1 MHLAPDSPSCGY
13 PEGLTRTRRQPKGK
27 TNMSAK
33 ALAACCFEPAAEQTV
48 ATDNQVAESLAAEIQ
63 FREALWHEYR
73 LEAIKAGLSS
83 VQASEYA
90 SALSPDMG
98 LVAGMSETTPVG
110 RGWYYQSR
118 LRAIERTI
126 SSGLITLTRW
136 VKSKSIG
143 RAAAAG
149 ASILAPDFRPWNAG
163 SKS

>member
-1 MHLAPDSPSCGY
+1 
-13 PEGLTRTRRQPKGK
+13 
-27 TNMSAK
+27 MSAK
-33 ALAACCFEPAAEQTV
+33 ALAACSFEPAAEQTV
-48 ATDNQVAESLAAEIQ
+48 AAEHQAPEGLAAEIQ

-73 LEAIKAGLSS
+73 LEAIKAGLSP
-83 VQASEYA
+83 VLASEYA

-98 LVAGMSETTPVG
+98 LVAGESEMAPNG
-110 RGWYYQSR
+110 RDWFYQSR

-126 SSGLITLTRW
+126 TSGLITLTRW